1 MKKSFFL
8 NSDTVKFLVTSSGPG
23 VFGFINFIE
32 KKVWISYSENV
43 TEAIVR
49 NIKLIETRQHK
60 IRKMDG
66 WDICV
71 FERSENKASAK
82 KNFQVYCKSYR
93 SKGLEVL
100 NKEFNVKIWGE
111 IARDFRDPS
120 KFLYYIWA
128 GTTSA
133 KRSASLAIFEQAQA
147 GEEYLKNFK
156 KGKVGEL
163 SPMSRRLVIEYKK
176 LDMNKQQYQRLFGN
190 EAL

>member
-8 NSDTVKFLVTSSGPG
+8 NSETKKFLVTSSGPG

-49 NIKLIETRQHK
+49 NIKLIESRQHK

-71 FERSENKASAK
+71 FERSENKAEAK

-93 SKGLEVL
+93 TKGLEVL
-100 NKEFNVKIWGE
+100 NKEFTVKVWGE
-111 IARDFRDPS
+111 IGRDFRDPS
-120 KFLYYIWA
+120 KFLYYVWA
-128 GTTSA
+128 GTTSY
-133 KRSASLAIFEQAQA
+133 KRSVILAIFEQVDV
-147 GEEYLKNFK
+147 GETYLKNFK

-163 SPMSRRLVIEYKK
+163 TPISKRLMIEYKK
-176 LDMNKQQYQRLFGN
+176 LDINKLDYKRLFGN